1 MKQRGSNT
9 GYGSQH
15 LGKERSQVAKA
26 PLPRLLPLPWSEV
39 CSLEG
44 ILGLRRASPASSL
57 GISLS
62 SLRGRQPGMYR
73 VQREGTEAALQVSP
87 VNRER
92 VPQGNSGS
100 RRPSDSSVYAL
111 RHAQCSTSRRRV
123 ARSDAQ
129 LSLLRGPD
137 RRREVLLGELGYRGN
152 GTAAQGRGV
161 GIEIQREQG

>member
-1 MKQRGSNT
+1 MKTRGSNT

-15 LGKERSQVAKA
+15 MGKERSQVAKA
-26 PLPRLLPLPWSEV
+26 PLPRLLPLPWPEV

-44 ILGLRRASPASSL
+44 ILGLRRASPASGL

-92 VPQGNSGS
+92 GPQGNSGS

-111 RHAQCSTSRRRV
+111 RHAQCPPGGWGV
-123 ARSDAQ
+123 ARPDAQ
-129 LSLLRGPD
+129 LSLLRGSH
-137 RRREVLLGELGYRGN
+137 RLGEGLLGELGYRGSRE
-152 GTAAQGRGV
+152 AAQRRGV